1 MPRIPQALY
10 LALYRVL
17 IEAKVP
23 DAQARLAA
31 EDITEYGVR
40 LATVERDVAILKWL
54 VGLNI
59 ALMALILG
67 KVW

>member
-23 DAQARLAA
+23 EVQARLAA

-40 LATVERDVAILKWL
+40 LATVERDLAILKWL
-54 VGLNI
+54 VGTNI
-59 ALMALILG
+59 ALLALILG